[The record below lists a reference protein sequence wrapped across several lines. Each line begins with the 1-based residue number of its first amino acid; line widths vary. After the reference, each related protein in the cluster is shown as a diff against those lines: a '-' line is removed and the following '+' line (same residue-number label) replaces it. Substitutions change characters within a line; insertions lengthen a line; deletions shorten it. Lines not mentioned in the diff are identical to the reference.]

1 MANSTGGFWSSTGGQ
16 ILSGIGAALG
26 LGPLFDTALN
36 REMTANE
43 NDLSRLHDQY
53 MTNVSQSNALQQMRV
68 QQSNALAQMQKQQD
82 FEKYMADTQY
92 QRLINDMEA
101 AGLNPASLMG
111 SVHAGSSVPNASTG
125 GASVAGAGGHS
136 AKSLGYHD
144 QNNFMTSMMTSALNG
159 MIAKDR
165 DAARYLSEEM
175 IDNAKHAHRM
185 EENFERDQLYHVLAK
200 DKENDLYNKILAE
213 K

>member
-1 MANSTGGFWSSTGGQ
+1 MAKSTGGFWSSTGGQ
-16 ILSGIGAALG
+16 VIGGIASILG
-26 LGPLFDTALN
+26 LGPLFDTAFN

-43 NDLSRLHDQY
+43 NDLSRLHDEY
-53 MTNVSQSNALQQMRV
+53 MLKNSQANALQQMRV
-68 QQSNALAQMQKQQD
+68 QQN
-82 FEKYMADTQY
+82 FEKGLADTQY
-92 QRLINDMEA
+92 QRMVNDMQL

-111 SVHAGSSVPNASTG
+111 SVHAGSSVPNASTPG
-125 GASVAGAGGHS
+125 SGASSSRA
-136 AKSLGYHD
+136 LGFHD

-165 DAARYLSEEM
+165 DAAKYLSEEM

-200 DKENDLYNKILAE
+200 DKENDLYNKILKE